1 MFCMAMQPE
10 LRSFQDNFE
19 RQGVEYFV
27 YMDGVSLGHIK
38 FTAKYGL
45 S

>member
-27 YMDGVSLGHIK
+27 YMDGVSLGHIE